1 MPSFFVYQ
9 TRIVFGSSEQFR
21 FAKTGRGGYAL
32 VMSPFTYSSGEW
44 HYPRFYLSWLLAL
57 TCLVADFP
65 LSPTTV
71 RAQDDLLRSVED
83 WAKENLDEDV
93 LLALGQVDRD
103 RVTAVLNELQN
114 RLKGESVYEL
124 APLKAQ
130 AESLLPILEQFEET
144 AALAD
149 WLRVRLDDLTVAEAL
164 QRAAPPKPTNALRP
178 APTLQLQRSVWVK
191 QLEKREIPPRAKAYL
206 PMLKS
211 VFATGKVPEELVW
224 LAEVESAFNP
234 KARSP
239 AGAEGMFQLMKPT
252 AKRFGLSTF
261 LPDERRNPEKS
272 ARAAASYLRF
282 LYGRFGDWRLAL
294 AAYNAG
300 EGRIDSILKKAGT
313 RNYQDIVS
321 RLPAETQLYVPK
333 YEATLKKREGLTLE
347 ELKSPKN

>member
-1 MPSFFVYQ
+1 MSHF
-9 TRIVFGSSEQFR
+9 TRFSR
-21 FAKTGRGGYAL
+21 
-32 VMSPFTYSSGEW
+32 EW
-44 HYPRFYLSWLLAL
+44 YDRRVKLCWLLASL
-57 TCLVADFP
+57 CLFAGVLVTP
-65 LSPTTV
+65 NTV
-71 RAQDDLLRSVED
+71 RAQDDLLQSLED
-83 WAKENLDEDV
+83 WAKENIDDDV
-93 LLALGQVDRD
+93 LNALGQVDRD
-103 RVTAVLNELQN
+103 RVMSMLNELEK
-114 RLKGESVYEL
+114 RMKGESVYDL
-124 APLKAQ
+124 APLKEQ
-130 AESLLPILEQFEET
+130 AMSLLPLLEQFEET

-149 WLRVRLDDLTVAEAL
+149 WLKVRLDDLTVAEAL
-164 QRAAPPKPTNALRP
+164 QRAAPPKPPNTPRL
-178 APTLQLQRSVWVK
+178 APTSQLQRSVWIK
-191 QLEKREIPPRAKAYL
+191 QLDKREVPLRAKAYL

-211 VFATGKVPEELVW
+211 VFAAGKVPEELVW
-224 LAEVESAFNP
+224 LAEIESAFNP